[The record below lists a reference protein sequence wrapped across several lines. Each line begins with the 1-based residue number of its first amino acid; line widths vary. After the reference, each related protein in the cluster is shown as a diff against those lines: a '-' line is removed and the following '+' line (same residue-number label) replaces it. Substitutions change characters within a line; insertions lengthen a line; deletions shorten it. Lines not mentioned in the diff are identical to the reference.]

1 MSKAME
7 GGKSSAIEG
16 TKKRT
21 PHIMPTHRQLA
32 YLDELKTHLL
42 LMRERQA
49 IFMEQTAKMLTGI
62 SSVNMVDHEPAAD
75 GASPL
80 AESNKGEPKTSKSN
94 PNIKQLIQRFEDLR
108 QTSQKFTDL
117 PDVPEELINVDVR
130 RILQGYEKLIEEGN
144 IIQQSWLLLKNS
156 TETCVR
162 FANGMLPTSEDQ
174 PNPSSLAKTKLRIA
188 EVSDVAARCG
198 MRAILSQDEGQTSQ
212 YPNAGRGAELSDKD
226 WELYEIKKDLK
237 HSAKAKNRDQP
248 RMGPFLRLIIR
259 LLKPLHCG
267 IKCSKKPTKKCS
279 PTLIASVPTKKPEKK
294 PGKKPRKR
302 SMLQNPITQNAQVK
316 MQT

>member
-1 MSKAME
+1 MSKALE
-7 GGKSSAIEG
+7 GGKSSAMES

-21 PHIMPTHRQLA
+21 SHITPTHRQLA

-62 SSVNMVDHEPAAD
+62 SSVNMVGHEPTAD
-75 GASPL
+75 GTSPL
-80 AESNKGEPKTSKSN
+80 TEVNEGEARSSQSN

-108 QTSQKFTDL
+108 QSSQKFTDL

-162 FANGMLPTSEDQ
+162 FANNGVFFEDQ
-174 PNPSSLAKTKLRIA
+174 AKPSNPTKTKLRIA
-188 EVSDVAARCG
+188 EVSDVAARG
-198 MRAILSQDEGQTSQ
+198 SMQVIMSPDEGRMSQD
-212 YPNAGRGAELSDKD
+212 PNGGHGPELLDKD
-226 WELYEIKKDLK
+226 WELFEAKKGVK
-237 HSAKAKNRDQP
+237 NSSKNRE
-248 RMGPFLRLIIR
+248 L
-259 LLKPLHCG
+259 
-267 IKCSKKPTKKCS
+267 
-279 PTLIASVPTKKPEKK
+279 PEF
-294 PGKKPRKR
+294 
-302 SMLQNPITQNAQVK
+302 
-316 MQT
+316 